1 MFIYSVRKGTRAEVM
16 PNHVPDEI
24 KSERFNRLKLLA
36 DRITEEENIKYV
48 GTVQKV
54 LVEGVSKTNENV
66 LTGRTKSYKV
76 VNFVGDKSLIG
87 KEIDIRVVSQHI
99 WYLKGEII

>member
-66 LTGRTKSYKV
+66 LTGRTKHC
-76 VNFVGDKSLIG
+76 FVDKGNKPIILKKTFPNVDKKL
-87 KEIDIRVVSQHI
+87 KEMSKE
-99 WYLKGEII
+99 L